1 MQHKAI
7 TKVARLDYR
16 IESDFPIV
24 GQLVNPGRQGEIL
37 LTQRSLAIVVAAK
50 SQTMPYGKEIRV
62 VYVPTGEVV
71 YSKNHHAP
79 KAAVLECA

>member
-24 GQLVNPGRQGEIL
+24 GPLVNAERQGEIL
-37 LTQRSLAIVVAAK
+37 LTERSLAIVVAAK
-50 SQTMPYGKEIRV
+50 SQTRPYGKEIRV

-71 YSKNHHAP
+71 YSKNSYTSQTT
-79 KAAVLECA
+79 VLECA